1 MVPSCRAS
9 WQSGNRGRRP
19 LRRGAGSRPAGPT
32 ANRPPPAAPP
42 GKPRCRPRSLPAA
55 RRTPAAAAPP
65 DPLGAHHRARRDP
78 VVNRPVR
85 RKLELP
91 AVPLR
96 LVRREPCGGMNV
108 VAELL
113 GQPARGHAMM
123 EVVAAAVLRLQE
135 HAEDAGAD
143 SRHDRA
149 HGDHHQHFHQ
159 REATTILHGE
169 SHREAGVWEGV
180 FSFRA
185 PPAASASRYRQALKL
200 TAGSGAA
207 VAALPAERG
216 GDALGLR
223 HARHGGN
230 RGVQLRLRQQGGRRR
245 GEPLPCRPFWRQLA
259 PRPGGKAFQ
268 DVGQF
273 QVCRLPLPHGP
284 PLPGGGAGHLQARRQ
299 DHPQQAAGGN
309 QFQQR
314 HSTSRVLHNNLLIK
328 AINGR
333 NMPTTTNITIN
344 PSAST
349 AGGKSNCARAWR

>member
-1 MVPSCRAS
+1 MPVQTAAMTALTVITTNISTSVKPRRFCM
-9 WQSGNRGRRP
+9 GN
-19 LRRGAGSRPAGPT
+19 LTVRRGSGKEYSRFA
-32 ANRPPPAAPP
+32 
-42 GKPRCRPRSLPAA
+42 RCRPRRPADTA
-55 RRTPAAAAPP
+55 RR
-65 DPLGAHHRARRDP
+65 
-78 VVNRPVR
+78 
-85 RKLELP
+85 
-91 AVPLR
+91 
-96 LVRREPCGGMNV
+96 
-108 VAELL
+108 
-113 GQPARGHAMM
+113 
-123 EVVAAAVLRLQE
+123 
-135 HAEDAGAD
+135 
-143 SRHDRA
+143 S
-149 HGDHHQHFHQ
+149 
-159 REATTILHGE
+159 
-169 SHREAGVWEGV
+169 
-180 FSFRA
+180 
-185 PPAASASRYRQALKL
+185 KL
-200 TAGSGAA
+200 TAGSGHA